1 MEGSVPPGDGSWR
14 PRCHPARWQLRRGR
28 GQSHCKGRAPRKVAL
43 GWLHIRFPSRAPS
56 PTGRKISLAI
66 QMRPREMKRCAQQH
80 AGGMPETGSLPAFP
94 LPSHSTSAAGL
105 PQSAI
110 PWAFGKC
117 LNHPFTRAGLIFG
130 LGNTTPPPPPPPQLL
145 YCTFYLGL
153 SIYSHSVLSFPTL
166 VDITPFYLQ

>member
-130 LGNTTPPPPPPPQLL
+130 LGNTPTPPTPQLL